1 MFQGP
6 TGGGPEL
13 QHVVWRRT
21 VSIRDGRVIQ
31 DLPITSHTSRNRMF
45 CPIGFTGDVETT
57 FWSYTDPVKRAAWNA
72 SMRPNVYNDD
82 RSPTVQINDS
92 VMIEYI
98 VVSDNNLMKQISHVS
113 QKSRNP
119 SYTHSGEFKNASK
132 ITIERQSEKAILRA
146 LSMQEQVAIDQEGE
160 YLESKPIRR
169 RMMYRASRMS
179 STPSAPGHERSIRW
193 LADTG
198 CPIDLVGLN
207 ELSAGEQSLVKKTGR
222 THALQTANGTAS
234 TLGSI
239 AADMQDIDEVIDAH
253 VMQNTPS
260 LISIGKR
267 CMEQGYTF
275 TWPAGELPVLQG
287 PNGKEIVLDVL
298 NNVPYLPASRC
309 NFSSPVTNQYPD
321 IPAVPAPSA
330 LSGDVIKEGTEDLP
344 SAPEG
349 HPGSPD
355 LDPPASDPIEETIE
369 LEGHGP
375 LRSAEDW
382 KADALTLRHMMTHL
396 PKNPFCSHCQRAKM
410 ENVRL
415 FRKRGA
421 AGHGAEDFAPPTRW
435 FYEGYVTG
443 ASTARPT
450 PSFSNISPLRGLM
463 SCLS

>member
-31 DLPITSHTSRNRMF
+31 DLPITSHTSRKRMF

-57 FWSYTDPVKRAAWNA
+57 FWSYTDPVKGAAWNA

-92 VMIEYI
+92 AMIEYI

-207 ELSAGEQSLVKKTGR
+207 ELSVGEQSLVKKTGR

-287 PNGKEIVLDVL
+287 PNGKDRVATVRFGSVRFLKPFENL
-298 NNVPYLPASRC
+298 
-309 NFSSPVTNQYPD
+309 SPV
-321 IPAVPAPSA
+321 
-330 LSGDVIKEGTEDLP
+330 SG
-344 SAPEG
+344 
-349 HPGSPD
+349 
-355 LDPPASDPIEETIE
+355 
-369 LEGHGP
+369 
-375 LRSAEDW
+375 
-382 KADALTLRHMMTHL
+382 
-396 PKNPFCSHCQRAKM
+396 
-410 ENVRL
+410 
-415 FRKRGA
+415 
-421 AGHGAEDFAPPTRW
+421 
-435 FYEGYVTG
+435 GY
-443 ASTARPT
+443 S
-450 PSFSNISPLRGLM
+450 
-463 SCLS
+463 